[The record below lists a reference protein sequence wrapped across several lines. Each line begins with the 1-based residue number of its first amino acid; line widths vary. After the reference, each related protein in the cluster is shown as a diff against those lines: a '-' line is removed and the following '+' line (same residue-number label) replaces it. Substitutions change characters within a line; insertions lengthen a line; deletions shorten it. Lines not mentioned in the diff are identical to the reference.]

1 MNLLKVLSVIVLIL
15 VVQVSRV
22 VSREVVDVKK
32 FTDYYEATDAANGGF
47 EILESNY
54 VTIEKEYVLNV
65 EKLKKLKKPEEKK
78 FSVPT
83 FQIYQVR
90 SGDSLYKISKKFNQ
104 DLAVLRANNPQL
116 GSVIKKGDKLNII
129 SGNGIFYKVKK
140 GDSLYKI
147 SRQYNVK
154 IDDIMNYNKLKNNS
168 LKTGQSLYLP
178 NPDLKQLK
186 QVVKQQ
192 TTTVTKKRN
201 VDFSMPVK
209 WKGVTSPFG
218 RRFHP
223 VLKRYIYHK
232 GVDLKAQ
239 YVPLYASKDGKVTYA
254 GWMSGYGKIVII
266 KHSGG
271 YETRAAHL
279 NNINVKPGQ
288 HVKQGQVIGKT
299 GMTGR
304 VTGPHLHFEIRKNG
318 VPYNPMKYLVK

>member
-1 MNLLKVLSVIVLIL
+1 MNRRFTNLLTALVVIVLVLSV
-15 VVQVSRV
+15 QVARV
-22 VSREVVDVKK
+22 VKREVMDVKK

-47 EILESNY
+47 EVLDSNY
-54 VTIEKEYVLNV
+54 ITIEKEYTLKV
-65 EKLKKLKKPEEKK
+65 EKVEDSKQPAEK
-78 FSVPT
+78 SYSIPT
-83 FQIYQVR
+83 FEIYQVK
-90 SGDSLYKISKKFNQ
+90 SGDSLYKIAKKFNQ
-104 DLAVLRANNPQL
+104 ELAVLRANNPQV
-116 GSVIKKGDKLNII
+116 GSVLKIGDKLNII

-147 SRQYNVK
+147 SKKYNVK
-154 IDDIMNYNKLKNNS
+154 IDDMMNYNKLNNS
-168 LKTGQSLYLP
+168 SLKVGQSLYIP
-178 NPDLKQLK
+178 NPDLKQ
-186 QVVKQQ
+186 VVAAA
-192 TTTVTKKRN
+192 KKRTVN
-201 VDFSMPVK
+201 FSMPVK
-209 WKGVTSPFG
+209 WKGITSPFG

-232 GVDLKAQ
+232 GVDLRAK
-239 YVPLYASKDGKVTYA
+239 YVPLHAAKAGKVTYA
-254 GWMSGYGKIVII
+254 GWMSGYGKIIII

-288 HVKQGQVIGKT
+288 YVKQGQVIGKT